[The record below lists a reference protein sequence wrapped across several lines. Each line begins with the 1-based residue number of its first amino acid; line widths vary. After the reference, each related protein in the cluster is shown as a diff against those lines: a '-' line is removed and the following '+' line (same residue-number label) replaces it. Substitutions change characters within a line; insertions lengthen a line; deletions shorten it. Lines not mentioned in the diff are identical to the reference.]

1 MFQSIAGTQLANEG
15 FGISLDLLQEGYE
28 ATLSLKRGTIGQNV
42 MYFETGQGSALSSNA
57 HHGVDQQTLE
67 TRAYAVVRKYNPLLV
82 NTVVGFI
89 GTNISLTVN
98 KLYVRDWKITSA
110 VSYLACQWAATFV
123 IPTMQMPTK
132 MIWMFSLLY
141 LVPLALTL

>member
-28 ATLSLKRGTIGQNV
+28 ATLALKRGTIGQNV

-67 TRAYAVVRKYNPLLV
+67 TRAYAVARKYNPLLV

-89 GTNISLTVN
+89 GPEYLLTAN
-98 KLYVRDWKITSA
+98 KLYVQ
-110 VSYLACQWAATFV
+110 V
-123 IPTMQMPTK
+123 
-132 MIWMFSLLY
+132 
-141 LVPLALTL
+141 